1 MNFEFNIKT
10 ETEYEKPMS
19 KNELNSLNKDMKKL
33 QKLQTKYDDVREK
46 IKNTYAKLEYLI
58 EQRYILENSLEK
70 MFD

>member
-1 MNFEFNIKT
+1 
-10 ETEYEKPMS
+10 
-19 KNELNSLNKDMKKL
+19 MKKL

-58 EQRYILENSLEK
+58 EQRYILEKSLEK